1 MSLAFEYE
9 IFTSIRLLHYADDRQ
24 DSGNETLNY
33 DHFDYKLNT
42 TICPDATVCPQ
53 NFFSTADNTTCCDNH
68 QGKTEINYHNDA
80 VIPIAA
86 SDLPDYYASAG
97 YTIPTNGVYQT
108 ATYSTF
114 TATTRSSPISAAGA
128 TTTPTQPST
137 PTPSPTPATSSL
149 SSGAKAGIGVGAAV
163 AVIAL
168 IGIAIF
174 LWMRRKKHLRRADAV
189 GGMGPGAGGYGHS
202 GVRYQGVPA
211 QNPMLH
217 GSGQPGGHYFKS
229 EMPSDSARLE
239 MDTESPTV
247 GRRTH
252 EMQG

>member
-86 SDLPDYYASAG
+86 SDLPGTLQHSNNPLSVCPYAFRAYG
-97 YTIPTNGVYQT
+97 FHGLAHQ
-108 ATYSTF
+108 F
-114 TATTRSSPISAAGA
+114 
-128 TTTPTQPST
+128 
-137 PTPSPTPATSSL
+137 
-149 SSGAKAGIGVGAAV
+149 
-163 AVIAL
+163 
-168 IGIAIF
+168 F
-174 LWMRRKKHLRRADAV
+174 L
-189 GGMGPGAGGYGHS
+189 
-202 GVRYQGVPA
+202 
-211 QNPMLH
+211 
-217 GSGQPGGHYFKS
+217 
-229 EMPSDSARLE
+229 
-239 MDTESPTV
+239 
-247 GRRTH
+247 
-252 EMQG
+252 